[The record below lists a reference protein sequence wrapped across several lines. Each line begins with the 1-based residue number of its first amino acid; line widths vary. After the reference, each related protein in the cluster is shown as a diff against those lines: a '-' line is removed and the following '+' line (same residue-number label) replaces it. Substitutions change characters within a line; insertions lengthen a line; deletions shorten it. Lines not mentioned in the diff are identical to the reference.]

1 MLNEQI
7 SKAAE
12 IKVVYKT
19 KVKASDRPVIT
30 CSQNAVEVLRPFYE
44 DYMELKE
51 AFHVI
56 YLNRANRVI
65 AVIRISE
72 GSTTATTV
80 DAKHIMQPAI
90 LLNATGM
97 ILCHNHPS
105 GNLKPSEA
113 DNHLTKTMKDICK
126 MFDIQL
132 LDHVI
137 LTPESFYS
145 YADEAEI

>member
-19 KVKASDRPVIT
+19 KVAASDRPRIT
-30 CSQNAVEVLRPFYE
+30 CSQNAVDVLRPFYE

-72 GSTTATTV
+72 GSATATTV
-80 DAKHIMQPAI
+80 DPKHVMQPAI

-113 DNHLTKTMKDICK
+113 DNHLTSTMKSICK

-132 LDHVI
+132 LDHII
-137 LTPESFYS
+137 LTLESFYS